1 MVTMNNLV
9 QLKGKPPG
17 YREYF
22 ENCFIVCACSC
33 LHDQVWMQAINAF
46 FKLSFIYFS
55 NPCSC
60 LTRKSYH
67 QKCLSKSRGLFSLIR
82 RIKNCWASTT
92 EIFSD
97 AFPSLLIT
105 PSLILDTKLE
115 AKYYLYSCN
124 LA

>member
-46 FKLSFIYFS
+46 FQNIIYLFFKLMLV
-55 NPCSC
+55 P
-60 LTRKSYH
+60 H
-67 QKCLSKSRGLFSLIR
+67 QKIIPPEVPF
-82 RIKNCWASTT
+82 
-92 EIFSD
+92 
-97 AFPSLLIT
+97 
-105 PSLILDTKLE
+105 
-115 AKYYLYSCN
+115 
-124 LA
+124 